1 MQDRMIAEADALT
14 PENPFQIHTVD
25 TGHTGIQ
32 LRPREVAG
40 ILDALV

>member
-25 TGHTGIQ
+25 TGHMGIQ